1 MATLHQCKVAP
12 KPWPEA
18 RLNFKFAHLCV
29 PAHPPP
35 SPIYQASALGF
46 FRTYTYQGPPFT
58 PLRPR
63 DNISYFSS
71 GWTNPPTVD
80 LVALYKTAKGPDD
93 KNLVSRQAW
102 PWGVKSSS
110 ALSSWLSQSTVSIVF
125 THTGWIVS
133 SPNDQDR
140 NSFIW
145 PGYTGKIGSEL
156 PQMDW
161 NLKACNRNVLQCT
174 APMQIIGLS
183 CVKVQMM
190 HVCQCQHEPGFY
202 FVLI

>member
-1 MATLHQCKVAP
+1 MSLHILLLLP
-12 KPWPEA
+12 SIKPQ
-18 RLNFKFAHLCV
+18 RSV
-29 PAHPPP
+29 
-35 SPIYQASALGF
+35 F

-145 PGYTGKIGSEL
+145 QVTLERLALNYHRWTGIWRLVTGMFYSVQ
-156 PQMDW
+156 PQCKS
-161 NLKACNRNVLQCT
+161 L
-174 APMQIIGLS
+174 
-183 CVKVQMM
+183 
-190 HVCQCQHEPGFY
+190 VCL
-202 FVLI
+202 V